1 MARLH
6 SLQRVLRSA
15 GVTGDVQVDPGSD
28 MKDMRY
34 IGPGR
39 QFVAGEAISVNA
51 ALVLSTF
58 TPGSPLLTMV
68 NADSNAAGKVEV
80 WGFATTAVASGAV
93 GTCVE
98 WLIVTDLDTSLYTK
112 DANVY
117 LKSDASGSYQQTPTG
132 IGEVVT
138 LGKVLKAHASQGAI
152 LLDRRYS
159 TLPNISGIGQVTVFS
174 VDTEAADKRN
184 IQFQLKDAWGNLI
197 GGTFPKIM
205 VSVSSTQWEDD
216 KPISGCTLDLKSVA
230 PRGTKH
236 GNGGMLEID
245 GAPVVISNTRG
256 VYSFGTGASTGY
268 LDIEISDTAVATRYV
283 HVRPFEGL
291 IIPPVAQAVIFA

>member
-117 LKSDASGSYQQTPTG
+117 LKSDAMALPADPYWHWRGG
-132 IGEVVT
+132 DFG
-138 LGKVLKAHASQGAI
+138 QGAQGA
-152 LLDRRYS
+152 R
-159 TLPNISGIGQVTVFS
+159 
-174 VDTEAADKRN
+174 
-184 IQFQLKDAWGNLI
+184 
-197 GGTFPKIM
+197 FPGRH
-205 VSVSSTQWEDD
+205 
-216 KPISGCTLDLKSVA
+216 PA
-230 PRGTKH
+230 R
-236 GNGGMLEID
+236 
-245 GAPVVISNTRG
+245 
-256 VYSFGTGASTGY
+256 
-268 LDIEISDTAVATRYV
+268 
-283 HVRPFEGL
+283 
-291 IIPPVAQAVIFA
+291 